1 MPGFERPLMGSPLK
15 RRLEDLYRTFDIRR
29 LSPDPLEV
37 VHQYRTPRDREVVGF
52 IASALAYGQ
61 VDQIVRSVKRLLA
74 LMEADGKSPSGFVR
88 AFDPARDAERLIPFR
103 HRFNN
108 GEDLGCILY
117 WMRQAMEEAGSLGDY
132 FLRGYRP
139 EEPDVG
145 PALSRFVGGLMSLDR
160 GRFYPG
166 GLPGAGQGV
175 RYFLPSPRDGSA
187 CKRLNLFLRWM
198 VRRGDGLD
206 FGLWREVSTAKLVVP
221 LDAHVSRIARYIG
234 LTDRPTPSWRTAL
247 EVTARLRGF
256 DAEDPVKY
264 DFSLCRLGIL
274 KLCPKKRNLT
284 KCRNCSLV
292 EVCLL

>member
-1 MPGFERPLMGSPLK
+1 
-15 RRLEDLYRTFDIRR
+15 
-29 LSPDPLEV
+29 
-37 VHQYRTPRDREVVGF
+37 
-52 IASALAYGQ
+52 
-61 VDQIVRSVKRLLA
+61 
-74 LMEADGKSPSGFVR
+74 
-88 AFDPARDAERLIPFR
+88 
-103 HRFNN
+103 
-108 GEDLGCILY
+108 
-117 WMRQAMEEAGSLGDY
+117 
-132 FLRGYRP
+132 
-139 EEPDVG
+139 
-145 PALSRFVGGLMSLDR
+145 MSLDR

-206 FGLWREVSTAKLVVP
+206 FGLWREVSTAKLVIP

-247 EVTARLRGF
+247 EVTARLRRF